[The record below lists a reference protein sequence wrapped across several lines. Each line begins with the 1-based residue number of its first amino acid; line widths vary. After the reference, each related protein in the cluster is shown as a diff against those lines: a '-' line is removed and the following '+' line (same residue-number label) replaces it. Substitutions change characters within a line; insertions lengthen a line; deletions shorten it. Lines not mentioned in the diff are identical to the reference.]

1 MEEKRKQRI
10 MDKIVRE
17 RIATFL
23 NEYVYIDEKSEKTL
37 EDDEI
42 IGEVIGMLI
51 KNRIFTP
58 EGLRKEILKKCNVL
72 LPLEYIKY
80 AARR

>member
-1 MEEKRKQRI
+1 

-37 EDDEI
+37 EDNEI
-42 IGEVIGMLI
+42 IGEAIGILI

-72 LPLEYIKY
+72 LPLEYIKD